1 MFVQTGHCIIIMK
14 HLAKASSPQG
24 TIGSRTS
31 QYALQYT
38 SRTAACML
46 TMCNWVIYACVHLAL
61 GTLYVLYGHSHV

>member
-46 TMCNWVIYACVHLAL
+46 TVCNWVM
-61 GTLYVLYGHSHV
+61 